1 MDVLGNKFAYIA
13 TYGCQMNSSDS
24 ERYAG
29 QLEALGY
36 RLTEEMDV
44 ADVILLNTCCVRETA
59 EGKTLGKIGELKH
72 YKERNPELVIAV
84 TGCMA
89 QEWQERLFERAPH
102 IDLVI
107 GTHNILSLIHI

>member
-44 ADVILLNTCCVRETA
+44 ADVIFAQYLLRAGNGGRKNV
-59 EGKTLGKIGELKH
+59 GQDWGIKTL
-72 YKERNPELVIAV
+72 
-84 TGCMA
+84 
-89 QEWQERLFERAPH
+89 
-102 IDLVI
+102 
-107 GTHNILSLIHI
+107 

>member
-36 RLTEEMDV
+36 HMTEDMDM
-44 ADVILLNTCCVRETA
+44 ADFTQYLLCARNSGRKNIRKNWRIT
-59 EGKTLGKIGELKH
+59 TL
-72 YKERNPELVIAV
+72 
-84 TGCMA
+84 
-89 QEWQERLFERAPH
+89 
-102 IDLVI
+102 
-107 GTHNILSLIHI
+107 